1 MTLSICAAGWLHYGA
16 ARHPAVF
23 REWIEQSQTIAFNLQ
38 IESQR
43 IDRSEPALQLYLL
56 TRDEDKYH
64 FV

>member
-1 MTLSICAAGWLHYGA
+1 MRRWMAALQCSTASG
-16 ARHPAVF
+16 RF